1 MRHDLRYDNKKVFC
15 TLNKFIYLGLCG
27 HFVIIPYVSAEI
39 QPLQM
44 SVKKEKYISN
54 LPVGDETFL
63 SVGVNVDDRDF
74 RMVVLPATVSLS
86 SSLVVSKGLDC
97 RTLEEIF
104 FPSKSKYALKQLH
117 RLAKIFFAALK
128 LRKLKNDHF
137 GKGCRMSKKF

>member
-1 MRHDLRYDNKKVFC
+1 MFV
-15 TLNKFIYLGLCG
+15 YL
-27 HFVIIPYVSAEI
+27 VIIPYVYAEI

-44 SVKKEKYISN
+44 SVKKKNTYIFN

-104 FPSKSKYALKQLH
+104 FSRQNQSML
-117 RLAKIFFAALK
+117 
-128 LRKLKNDHF
+128 
-137 GKGCRMSKKF
+137 

>member
-1 MRHDLRYDNKKVFC
+1 M
-15 TLNKFIYLGLCG
+15 CG

-104 FPSKSKYALKQLH
+104 FSRQNQSML
-117 RLAKIFFAALK
+117 
-128 LRKLKNDHF
+128 
-137 GKGCRMSKKF
+137 